1 MIQATELRDRP
12 GGDWTA
18 SGTLIR
24 MRWFFSTTGL
34 LLLSGCPIEGVDT
47 PPPGVAPPE
56 TSAWGDRLTLGSE
69 VLCEAPATG
78 LPGFTDVTEE
88 AGVAFTPVMPEWNEA
103 QNGITSIMLEAVGG
117 FAVADFDD
125 DGWLDIVF
133 TSFMDPP
140 RLYRA
145 TGPLRYEEVPT
156 ATSGL
161 DITGVHISAVS
172 AVDYDGDGDLDLL
185 FGTSEGARLYANDG
199 AVVFEDVTLST
210 GLDLPGNFLGAAW
223 ADVDLDGDLD
233 PYLPG
238 YGAGSPGPNVPS
250 LPEHDWLLEN
260 DDGLFRDRSTTMW
273 PLDLAPGAAF
283 AAGWFDGDGDGLQD
297 LYVANDLGGVGSNA
311 ANQYFEN
318 LGDWAFTSLRDGAD
332 IAMLSMGLA
341 LGDMDND
348 GDVDMHVSN
357 AGPTVL
363 LRNEGD
369 HLFTDV
375 SLQVADFSD
384 GSAGDVSWGTTFLD
398 HDNDGVLEI
407 ATAYG
412 FMPTKG
418 VGMGPMNTENREEQP
433 DQLWTREGSGWIDVA
448 SDLGVDNVAW
458 SRSVLAEDLDRDGFA
473 ELITWSID
481 EGPRIHRSGCTENA
495 WLRVHLQD
503 SRGANVFAVGARVRT
518 RGANDRLVS
527 AEVQAG
533 GEGVLSGGPPEVR
546 LGLGDIDHV
555 DLVVR
560 WSDGYEETFAEVP
573 TRRSVTIRR

>member
-1 MIQATELRDRP
+1 
-12 GGDWTA
+12 
-18 SGTLIR
+18 
-24 MRWFFSTTGL
+24 MRWFLSASGL
-34 LLLSGCPIEGVDT
+34 LLLSACPTEGVDT

-56 TSAWGDRLTLGSE
+56 ASAWGARLTLGPE
-69 VLCEAPATG
+69 VLCESPAAG

-88 AGVAFTPVMPEWNEA
+88 AGVSFTPVMPEWNEA

-117 FAVADFDD
+117 FAVADLDA
-125 DGWLDIVF
+125 DGWLDLVF
-133 TSFMDPP
+133 TSFLEPP

-145 TGPLRYEEVPT
+145 TGPLRYEQVSA

-161 DITGVHISAVS
+161 DITDVHISAVS

-199 AVVFEDVTLST
+199 AAGFDDVTLST
-210 GLDLPGNFLGAAW
+210 GLGLPGNFLGVAW
-223 ADVDLDGDLD
+223 ADADVDGDLD
-233 PYLPG
+233 PYLLG
-238 YGAGSPGPNVPS
+238 WGAGSPGPGTPPI
-250 LPEHDWLLEN
+250 PEHDWLLEN
-260 DDGLFRDRSTTMW
+260 DDGVFFDRSADMR
-273 PLDLAPGAAF
+273 PADAPPGAAF
-283 AAGWFDGDGDGLQD
+283 AAGWFDSDGDGLQD
-297 LYVANDLGGVGSNA
+297 LYVANDLGGLGGNA
-311 ANQYFEN
+311 PNQYFEN
-318 LGDWAFTSLRDGAD
+318 QGDWAFAHRRDGAD
-332 IAMLSMGLA
+332 IAMLAMGLA

-348 GDVDMHVSN
+348 GDVDLHVSN

-375 SLQVADFSD
+375 SLQVAEFSD

-418 VGMGPMNTENREEQP
+418 VGVGPMGTENRKEQP
-433 DQLWTREGSGWIDVA
+433 DQLWAREAEGWVEVA
-448 SDLGVDNVAW
+448 SDLGVNNTAW

-473 ELITWSID
+473 ELITWSVN
-481 EGPRIHRSGCTENA
+481 EGPRIHRSGCTGNA

-503 SRGANVFAVGARVRT
+503 SRGANGFAVGARVRA
-518 RGANDRLVS
+518 RGANDQLVS

-546 LGLGDIDHV
+546 LGLGDIDQV

-560 WSDGYEETFAEVP
+560 WSDGDEETFAAVP